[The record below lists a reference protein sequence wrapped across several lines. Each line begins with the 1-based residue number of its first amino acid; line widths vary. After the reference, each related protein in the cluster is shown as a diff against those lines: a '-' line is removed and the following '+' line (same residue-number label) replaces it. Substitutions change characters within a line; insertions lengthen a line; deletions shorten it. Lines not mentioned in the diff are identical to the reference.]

1 MELNTEHKC
10 VQKMK
15 RKIRFSRKKEIEGKE
30 KSAPL
35 GRGWYVKINAHSTFT
50 FNF

>member
-15 RKIRFSRKKEIEGKE
+15 RKIRFSRKKEIEE
-30 KSAPL
+30 KSNLFSYSDTA
-35 GRGWYVKINAHSTFT
+35 N
-50 FNF
+50 